1 MRKVIGIGETV
12 LDIIFKDNQP
22 VGAVPGGSV
31 FNAMISLGRCGVAST
46 MLTDAG
52 RDRIGDQVVSFLS
65 DNGVCA
71 DYVQR
76 FAHGQ
81 SPVSL
86 AFLDEANNAQYMFY
100 RDCKVDRQD
109 INIPDL
115 HADDI
120 VLIGSYYALDP
131 AVRQQVVALL
141 DQARAAGAIIYYDIN
156 FRPSH
161 RTDVMKVTPNLLDNL
176 DYADIVRGSVDDFEV
191 LYRKQDPETIYKAEI
206 SFYCKRFI
214 CTRGAQPAV
223 VLADGGVVGEY
234 PVDTTDTVSTIGA
247 GDNFNAGFIYSLL
260 RQGITRDHL
269 DRGLTQ
275 QQWDGLIADALAF
288 AAESCKSIY
297 NYISVDFGNNKQLPN
312 HI

>member
-46 MLTDAG
+46 MLTVAG

-86 AFLDEANNAQYMFY
+86 AFLDGANNAQYMFY
-100 RDCKVDRQD
+100 RDSKVDRQD

-275 QQWDGLIADALAF
+275 QQWNGLIADALAF

>member
-1 MRKVIGIGETV
+1 
-12 LDIIFKDNQP
+12 
-22 VGAVPGGSV
+22 
-31 FNAMISLGRCGVAST
+31 

-247 GDNFNAGFIYSLL
+247 GDNFNAGFIYGLL

>member
-1 MRKVIGIGETV
+1 M
-12 LDIIFKDNQP
+12 
-22 VGAVPGGSV
+22 
-31 FNAMISLGRCGVAST
+31 
-46 MLTDAG
+46 
-52 RDRIGDQVVSFLS
+52 
-65 DNGVCA
+65 
-71 DYVQR
+71 
-76 FAHGQ
+76 
-81 SPVSL
+81 SL

-100 RDCKVDRQD
+100 RDSKVDRQD

-141 DQARAAGAIIYYDIN
+141 DHARAAGAIIYYDIN

-247 GDNFNAGFIYSLL
+247 GDNFNAGFIYGLL

>member
-46 MLTDAG
+46 MLTDTG

-76 FAHGQ
+76 FGHGQ

-100 RDCKVDRQD
+100 RDSKVDRQD

-176 DYADIVRGSVDDFEV
+176 DYADIVRGSVDDFDV
-191 LYRKQDPETIYKAEI
+191 LYRKQDPESIYKAEI

-223 VLADGGVVGEY
+223 VLADGGVVGKY

-247 GDNFNAGFIYSLL
+247 GDNFNAGFIYGLL
-260 RQGITRDHL
+260 RQGITRDLL

>member
-86 AFLDEANNAQYMFY
+86 AFLDGANNAQYMFY
-100 RDCKVDRQD
+100 RDSKVDRQD

-275 QQWDGLIADALAF
+275 QQWNGLIADALAF

>member
-86 AFLDEANNAQYMFY
+86 AFLDETNNAQYMFY
-100 RDCKVDRQD
+100 RDSKVDRQD

-247 GDNFNAGFIYSLL
+247 GDNFNAGFIYGLL
-260 RQGITRDHL
+260 RHGITRDHL

>member
-46 MLTDAG
+46 MLTDTG

-76 FAHGQ
+76 FVHGQ

-100 RDCKVDRQD
+100 RDSQVDRQD

-115 HADDI
+115 YADDI

-206 SFYCKRFI
+206 AFYCKRFV

-247 GDNFNAGFIYSLL
+247 GDNFNAGFIYGLL
-260 RQGITRDHL
+260 RHGITRDHL
-269 DRGLTQ
+269 DRGLMQ